1 MPRSGVDCLR
11 NPGSASPF
19 VALGYR
25 GKATELEKVLQEIP
39 DEPTNDRILV
49 ERWAEIL
56 GLSAAFHFNSYS
68 TD

>member
-1 MPRSGVDCLR
+1 M
-11 NPGSASPF
+11 
-19 VALGYR
+19 ALGYR
-25 GKATELEKVLQEIP
+25 GKATELEKVLHEIP
-39 DEPTNDRILV
+39 DEPANDRILV